1 MRRRFGYSL
10 AAALIATALGT
21 ACTVPGAIST
31 RLASTKASA
40 APVCAG
46 EDVGVGAQAVRICR
60 DPQYGVP
67 SVYASQMPGVWFGTG
82 WAQAEDRLV
91 QLDLVRRNARGTL
104 SQLFGTFDPSTIEQD
119 QETLTLFYTDA
130 ELQAQLDSLP
140 QWIQNAVTNFVDGL
154 NAYVDFAYASP
165 ASIAQHVP
173 YQFFVVGSL
182 QGGGVY
188 RPPLFTAL
196 DVVAN
201 GNFLARAFGGGGG
214 DELSNLSF
222 LQFLQGR
229 YGASEGYAIFN
240 DTRWIDDP
248 TAPVTVPD
256 RRPKYGFGGG
266 QGNPVPPAPTFLTPG
281 PSQNRHDPPATV
293 VTSAAN
299 AWSHRKALLESI
311 GTRYHV
317 PWRGGSNSWVVS
329 PKKTTNGHAFL
340 WGGPQEG
347 FDSPSIDW
355 EIYQHGP
362 GFESGG
368 MTIALAPVVLI
379 GRNAD
384 IAFTTTSEETV
395 DQQVYQEAVDFSHD
409 PPTYRF
415 DGADVPMQAVPHA
428 SRSRASCPRPSSATE
443 PCTAPSSRPTRR
455 TALRTR

>member
-40 APVCAG
+40 APVSAG

-154 NAYVDFAYASP
+154 DAYVDFAYASP

-173 YQFFVVGSL
+173 ANSSSSGRCREAAST
-182 QGGGVY
+182 G
-188 RPPLFTAL
+188 RRRSRRSTSSRTATSSHH
-196 DVVAN
+196 V
-201 GNFLARAFGGGGG
+201 GGGGG

-229 YGASEGYAIFN
+229 YGASEGYTIFN
-240 DTRWIDDP
+240 DPRWIDDP
-248 TAPVTVPD
+248 TAPVTVP
-256 RRPKYGFGGG
+256 
-266 QGNPVPPAPTFLTPG
+266 
-281 PSQNRHDPPATV
+281 TV
-293 VTSAAN
+293 ARSTASAAGR
-299 AWSHRKALLESI
+299 AIRCHLL
-311 GTRYHV
+311 R
-317 PWRGGSNSWVVS
+317 
-329 PKKTTNGHAFL
+329 
-340 WGGPQEG
+340 
-347 FDSPSIDW
+347 
-355 EIYQHGP
+355 
-362 GFESGG
+362 
-368 MTIALAPVVLI
+368 
-379 GRNAD
+379 
-384 IAFTTTSEETV
+384 
-395 DQQVYQEAVDFSHD
+395 
-409 PPTYRF
+409 
-415 DGADVPMQAVPHA
+415 
-428 SRSRASCPRPSSATE
+428 RS
-443 PCTAPSSRPTRR
+443 
-455 TALRTR
+455 